1 MKISFISV
9 TKAFAPDIVALD
21 NVNLSISTGDFAY
34 VMGKSG
40 SGKSTLIRLIT
51 REAIPTRGRVVVG
64 EYDLGKIKKADIPFF
79 RRDIGIVSQDFKL
92 IPRLTAYEN
101 VTFALEAMGI
111 PYRYVKARA
120 NKVIDQVGMWR
131 RRAFYPPQLSGGEQ
145 QRVAI
150 ARALVKAPALIL
162 ADEPTGNL
170 DAKTTEDIMNLFW
183 SINAS
188 GITVVM
194 ATHNLSTLRE
204 NHCRLIELQSGY
216 VARDIWIGDQ

>member
-1 MKISFISV
+1 
-9 TKAFAPDIVALD
+9 
-21 NVNLSISTGDFAY
+21 
-34 VMGKSG
+34 MGKSG
-40 SGKSTLIRLIT
+40 SGKSTMIRLIT
-51 REAIPTRGRVVVG
+51 REAIPTRGRVIVG
-64 EYDLGKIKKADIPFF
+64 DYDLGKIKRADIPFF
-79 RRDIGIVSQDFKL
+79 RRDIGTVSQDFKL

-120 NKVIDQVGMWR
+120 NKVIDQVGIWR

-170 DAKTTEDIMNLFW
+170 DSKTTEDIMNLFW

-188 GITVVM
+188 GITVIM
-194 ATHNLSTLRE
+194 ATHNLSTLRD
-204 NHCRLIELQSGY
+204 NHCRVIELEAGY
-216 VARDIWIGDQ
+216 VSSDARIGK